1 MENPGGKIL
10 FSRPLWSLSL
20 FLGLCLASYPRAVK
34 ALPPADDL
42 PEEKLRTEIILEG
55 RSPLDGQPLSASQ
68 YEELKKQLAER
79 PYPPQVAPKIRQ
91 LVFLLRVR
99 KFFRTIFPFL

>member
-1 MENPGGKIL
+1 MENPKSKIL
-10 FSRPLWSLSL
+10 FSRS
-20 FLGLCLASYPRAVK
+20 LGLLNLYLGLGLVSYPCTVK

-55 RSPLDGQPLSASQ
+55 RSPINGQPLSASQ
-68 YEELKKQLAER
+68 YVELQKQLAER
-79 PYPPQVAPKIRQ
+79 PYPPEVAPKIRQ

>member
-1 MENPGGKIL
+1 MAKALGRGSGWRYGVL
-10 FSRPLWSLSL
+10 LGLSL
-20 FLGLCLASYPRAVK
+20 TSGTFPLL

-99 KFFRTIFPFL
+99 KFIRTIFPFL